1 MDLGTRVRGGR
12 RIPRSHEVRPST
24 AGHAHPET
32 SRAARARTA
41 SPRIVRLAVPYHDG
55 LCAGLLRGQGATA
68 LGDIQATPRH
78 GAPRRGRTAPRERAC
93 LAYGRGVARR
103 PVSGHRPPVV
113 GRLGGSG
120 REGAPLPLSRL
131 TTPRHPPM
139 AGAGPPPAA
148 AV

>member
-93 LAYGRGVARR
+93 LADGRGVARR

-113 GRLGGSG
+113 DGHEVSEP
-120 REGAPLPLSRL
+120 EGPLLPLPRLSTWRY
-131 TTPRHPPM
+131 PPM
-139 AGAGPPPAA
+139 AGAGPSQAA
-148 AV
+148 A